1 MLCYQQEPWEGL
13 RSQGCALEGTQ
24 PRCGLVAGLSTH
36 RPAQR
41 TLTTLC
47 LQMAHTSEAR
57 VHIGALKSDLTEQ
70 TPPAHTGCLLLAH
83 TPAHILCA
91 EGLTTLAARE
101 QQEPDQQVKDS

>member
-1 MLCYQQEPWEGL
+1 M
-13 RSQGCALEGTQ
+13 
-24 PRCGLVAGLSTH
+24 AGLSTH